1 MCLLVFLFTYV
12 VVSKLLYLRHLIQNV
27 AQNVKKILQ
36 KMCRRCHKVI
46 KSQDV
51 HELFCPKHL
60 LIFVLIEPFFD
71 KYLVVCILYNS
82 TYYLDCQKR
91 HFNLYLIE
99 PVCCKKQQKKVPDQL
114 LVCGIGDL

>member
-1 MCLLVFLFTYV
+1 
-12 VVSKLLYLRHLIQNV
+12 
-27 AQNVKKILQ
+27 
-36 KMCRRCHKVI
+36 MCRTGHKVI
-46 KSQDV
+46 KIQDV

-114 LVCGIGDL
+114 LVLE